1 MDIKRIKQI
10 KLLISVLIFIAAICV
25 AYLLDSSKWKEINN
39 VKSQISQV
47 ESLISAKKSYYA
59 IIDSKIEA
67 LNNAGWTE
75 KKSSI
80 AINFDSSQFFVP
92 KINSFFKAIV
102 ASSGM
107 DLTSMTSSAA
117 EPLQQTQAPTTN
129 QTEDGA
135 KTSVQGTQEV
145 VQQSGNYLSQLQ
157 GPVKKTTINLNVAG
171 TYAEFKNLLS
181 LFENQT
187 RIITVKSVTV
197 SSAAQEVKG
206 RTIIN
211 NLGFSVI
218 LDIYSY

>member
-1 MDIKRIKQI
+1 MDIKKVKKI
-10 KLLISVLIFIAAICV
+10 KLLISVLIFIAAVCV
-25 AYLLDSSKWKEINN
+25 AYLLDTSKWKEIDN

-75 KKSSI
+75 KKNSI

-92 KINSFFKAIV
+92 KINNFFKTIV

-117 EPLQQTQAPTTN
+117 ESVVSSAPATN

-135 KTSVQGTQEV
+135 KSSVQDTQTEV
-145 VQQSGNYLSQLQ
+145 QSTSNYLSQLQ
-157 GPVKKTTINLNVAG
+157 GPVKKTTINLSVAG
-171 TYAEFKNLLS
+171 TYTEFKNLLS

-187 RIITVKSVTV
+187 RVITVKSVTV
-197 SSAAQEVKG
+197 SSAEQEVKG
-206 RTIIN
+206 KTTIN
-211 NLGFSVI
+211 NHSFSVI

>member
-10 KLLISVLIFIAAICV
+10 KLLIAVFIFIAAICV

-39 VKSQISQV
+39 VKGQIGQV

-59 IIDSKIEA
+59 IIDSKIDA
-67 LNNAGWTE
+67 LNSAGWTE
-75 KKSSI
+75 KKNSI

-92 KINSFFKAIV
+92 KINSFFKTIV

-107 DLTSMTSSAA
+107 DLGSMTSSTP
-117 EPLQQTQAPTTN
+117 EPLVQPQTPTTN

-145 VQQSGNYLSQLQ
+145 AQQAGSYLGQLQ
-157 GPVKKTTINLNVAG
+157 GPVKKTTINLNVTG

-181 LFENQT
+181 LFEGQT
-187 RIITVKSVTV
+187 RIITIKSITV
-197 SSAAQEVKG
+197 SAAGQELKG
-206 RTIIN
+206 KTAVN
-211 NLGFSVI
+211 NLNFSVV
-218 LDIYSY
+218 LDVYSY

>member
-39 VKSQISQV
+39 IKSQISQV

-75 KKSSI
+75 KKDSI
-80 AINFDSSQFFVP
+80 AINFDSSQFFIP
-92 KINSFFKAIV
+92 KINNFFKTIV

-107 DLTSMTSSAA
+107 ELSNMTSSTP
-117 EPLQQTQAPTTN
+117 EPLQSQAPVTN

-135 KTSVQGTQEV
+135 KTSVQGTQEA
-145 VQQSGNYLSQLQ
+145 VQQTGNYLSQLQ
-157 GPVKKTTINLNVAG
+157 GPVKKTTINLSVKG
-171 TYAEFKNLLS
+171 TYTKFKNLLS

-197 SSAAQEVKG
+197 SSAGQEVKG
-206 RTIIN
+206 KTVLN
-211 NLGFSVI
+211 NLSFSVI

>member
-1 MDIKRIKQI
+1 MDIKKVKQI

-25 AYLLDSSKWKEINN
+25 AYLLDNSKWKEINN
-39 VKSQISQV
+39 VKSQISQL

-59 IIDSKIEA
+59 IIDSKIDA
-67 LNNAGWTE
+67 LNSAGWTE

-80 AINFDSSQFFVP
+80 AINFDSSQFFIP

-107 DLTSMTSSAA
+107 DLSSMTNSTQESVVSSAPA
-117 EPLQQTQAPTTN
+117 TN

-135 KTSVQGTQEV
+135 KSSAQNTQTEVQST
-145 VQQSGNYLSQLQ
+145 GNYLSQLQ
-157 GPVKKTTINLNVAG
+157 GPVKKTTINLNVTG

-181 LFENQT
+181 LFEGQT
-187 RIITVKSVTV
+187 RIITIKSVTV
-197 SSAAQEVKG
+197 SSAGQEVKG
-206 RTIIN
+206 RTTVN
-211 NLGFSVI
+211 NHNFSVI